1 MTNDKKSPLSR
12 LFYLFCLSNKE
23 LISAPSCY
31 QGLKDLAQKWLDS
44 QNTPEEAKVTQEYL
58 PELEA
63 DVLSIDSLIAFAGSE
78 KGEQVFGADQAK
90 HMVSQAQAAKE
101 NSAKYCICPACTAGG
116 VILDKKEDIL
126 K

>member
-58 PELEA
+58 TELEA

-78 KGEQVFGADQAK
+78 KGEQVFFHRHRPLK
-90 HMVSQAQAAKE
+90 KMVPNTVFARHAQLVE
-101 NSAKYCICPACTAGG
+101 LS
-116 VILDKKEDIL
+116 
-126 K
+126 

>member
-1 MTNDKKSPLSR
+1 MDMNTRKYVEER
-12 LFYLFCLSNKE
+12 TKE

-58 PELEA
+58 TELEA
-63 DVLSIDSLIAFAGSE
+63 DVLSIDSLMAFAGSE
-78 KGEQVFGADQAK
+78 KGEQVFSADQAK
-90 HMVSQAQAAKE
+90 HMISQAQAAKE
-101 NSAKYCICPACTAGG
+101 NGAKYCICPACTAGG
-116 VILDKKEDIL
+116 AILDKKEDIL

>member
-58 PELEA
+58 TELEA

-78 KGEQVFGADQAK
+78 KGEQVFSADIRQNTWFHRHRPLK
-90 HMVSQAQAAKE
+90 KMVPNTVFARHAQLVE
-101 NSAKYCICPACTAGG
+101 LS
-116 VILDKKEDIL
+116 
-126 K
+126 